1 MADTRIG
8 RIRPRARGLHSTEA
22 TYEVMDLVRNAD
34 STATYMAIK
43 DVPSG
48 VELTDASYWVLFL
61 NALEGKQGEQGEPGV
76 SVEKAEVNEDGHL
89 VVTLTDENT
98 IDAGCVIGPEGP
110 QGKAFTYE
118 DFTEE
123 QLEALRGPEGPQGQ
137 GITILGSYETED
149 ALIAEHPTGK
159 AGDAYL
165 VEGSL
170 YVWSATNAAWEN
182 VGSIQGPAGKD
193 GVDGSD
199 GPAGYTPVRGTDY
212 WTDADKA
219 EIKGYVDEAIL
230 GGAW

>member
-1 MADTRIG
+1 MANTRIG
-8 RIRPRARGLHSTEA
+8 RIRPRARGLHSAEA

-34 STATYMAIK
+34 STSTYMAIK

-76 SVEKAEVNEDGHL
+76 SVETAEVNEDGHL

-98 IDAGCVIGPEGP
+98 IDAGYVIGPEGP

-123 QLEALRGPEGPQGQ
+123 QLEALRGPAGPQGQ
-137 GITILGSYETED
+137 GITILGSYASED
-149 ALIAEHPTGK
+149 ELNAAHPTGN

-165 VEGSL
+165 IGGNL
-170 YVWSATNAAWEN
+170 YVWSESSGAWEN
-182 VGSIQGPAGKD
+182 VGNIQGPKGD
-193 GVDGSD
+193 PGEI
-199 GPAGYTPVRGTDY
+199 TDEE
-212 WTDADKA
+212 KA
-219 EIKGYVDEAIL
+219 EVLAELKTYVDTEIL